1 MGLNIKRLG
10 IKGKLMVMMF
20 VVALFAVSML
30 SIVSVYSMNS
40 RAKETLIEK
49 AKSDLATGEELIN
62 RTFPGDWA
70 VQDGKLYKGNVVM
83 NENYEL
89 IDKIAELTNDTV
101 TIFQGDTRVATTV
114 KRDGVRQVNT
124 KVSDEVKQQ
133 VLVKGLPFYGE
144 ADVVGVKYQT
154 AYKPI
159 KDADGNIIGIW
170 YVGVSK
176 QFLDA
181 LSSSFITTIFIF
193 GIGILILNIISGLFF
208 AKTIADPINKVKE
221 AVERAAQGDL
231 TSELLI
237 RSKDEIGVLAS
248 SFNRMTGNM
257 KQIISEIIVA
267 SEHVAAAANEFSINS
282 LNMTRSNQEVNNAIE
297 EVAKGNAKQT
307 QDITGVVKIM
317 DKHGETIN
325 SIAKGAAQQAEKVNS
340 TSMAVGQMVTG
351 VEKVA
356 SSAKFAADTAE
367 ETSQVAGQG
376 GQAVEKVVSGME
388 NIKSKVFD
396 AANRIKELGER
407 SQQIGEIIQVIDD
420 IAEQTNLLAL
430 NAAIEAARAGEHGK
444 GFAVVADEV
453 RKLAERSGKATK
465 EIAELVNAIQG
476 GTERAVSA
484 MNEGTQEVENG
495 AGLAADAGSALERII
510 NNVAK
515 TNDEIH
521 NISKV
526 AQQISEYST
535 EVAGAMEV
543 VSGITEENS
552 IATQEMAGSSDEVI
566 RAIEEIAAIAQ
577 ESAAAAQQVTASCE
591 QMYSTSELISSSS
604 KELAVM
610 AQNLK
615 ELSLRFSV

>member
-1 MGLNIKRLG
+1 MRLS

-20 VVALFAVSML
+20 IVALFAVITL
-30 SIVSVYSMNS
+30 SIVSIYSMNKG
-40 RAKETLIEK
+40 AKETFLEK
-49 AKSDLATGEELIN
+49 AKGDLATGEELIN
-62 RTFPGDWA
+62 RTYPGDWSIKN
-70 VQDGKLYKGNVVM
+70 GKLYKGNTVM

-101 TIFQGDTRVATTV
+101 TVFQGDTRVATTV
-114 KRDGVRQVNT
+114 KRDGVRQINT

-133 VLVKGLPFYGE
+133 VLDQGLPFYGE
-144 ADVVGVKYQT
+144 AEVVGVMYQT

-159 KDADGNIIGIW
+159 KDAAGKVIGIW

-176 QFLDA
+176 QFLDS
-181 LSSSFITTIFIF
+181 LNTTFITTIGIF
-193 GIGILILNIISGLFF
+193 GIGILLVSIIIALFV
-208 AKTIADPINKVKE
+208 ARTIANPINTVK
-221 AVERAAQGDL
+221 AAIERAAQGDL
-231 TSELLI
+231 TGELVI
-237 RSKDEIGVLAS
+237 RTHDEVGILAA
-248 SFNRMTGNM
+248 SFNSMTANM
-257 KQIISEIIVA
+257 KQIISEIIAA
-267 SEHVAAAANEFSINS
+267 SEKCASEANEFSANS

-297 EVAKGNAKQT
+297 EVARGNTKQT
-307 QDITGVVKIM
+307 QDIAEVVKIM
-317 DKHGETIN
+317 DRHGETIT
-325 SIAKGAAQQAEKVNS
+325 SIARGAGQQAEKVNS
-340 TSMAVGQMVTG
+340 TSMAIGQMVSG
-351 VEKVA
+351 VEEVA
-356 SSAKFAADTAE
+356 SSAQFAADTAE
-367 ETSQVAGQG
+367 ETTQVAGQG
-376 GQAVEKVVSGME
+376 GQAVEKVVSGMD

-453 RKLAERSGKATK
+453 RKLAERSSKATK

-495 AGLAADAGSALERII
+495 AGLAADAGSALDRII
-510 NNVAK
+510 TNVAR

-521 NISKV
+521 KISKA

-535 EVAGAMEV
+535 EVVGSMEV
-543 VSGITEENS
+543 VAGITEENS
-552 IATQEMAGSSDEVI
+552 SATQEMAGSSDEVI

-577 ESAAAAQQVTASCE
+577 ESAAAAEEVTASCE
-591 QMYSTSELISSSS
+591 QMYSTSDLISSSS
-604 KELAVM
+604 KDLAAM

-615 ELSLRFSV
+615 DLSLRFRV

>member
-1 MGLNIKRLG
+1 MN
-10 IKGKLMVMMF
+10 KG
-20 VVALFAVSML
+20 
-30 SIVSVYSMNS
+30 
-40 RAKETLIEK
+40 AKETFLEK
-49 AKSDLATGEELIN
+49 AKGDLASGEELIN
-62 RTFPGDWA
+62 RTFPGDWSIR
-70 VQDGKLYKGNVVM
+70 GNKLYKGNTVM

-101 TIFQGDTRVATTV
+101 TIFQEDTRVATTV
-114 KRDGVRQVNT
+114 KRDGVRQINT

-133 VLVKGLPFYGE
+133 VLVKGEPFYGE
-144 ADVVGVKYQT
+144 AEVVGVMYQT

-159 KDADGNIIGIW
+159 RDASGKVIGIW

-176 QFLDA
+176 QFLDS
-181 LSSSFITTIFIF
+181 LNTTFITTIGIF
-193 GIGILILNIISGLFF
+193 GIGILLISIIIALLV
-208 AKTIADPINKVKE
+208 ARTIAVPINKVKA
-221 AVERAAQGDL
+221 AVEKAAEGDL
-231 TSELLI
+231 TGELVI
-237 RSKDEIGVLAS
+237 RTDDEVGILAA
-248 SFNRMTGNM
+248 SFNSMTANM
-257 KQIISEIIVA
+257 KQIISEIIAA
-267 SEHVAAAANEFSINS
+267 SEKFASAANEFSANS

-297 EVAKGNAKQT
+297 EVARGNTKQT
-307 QDITGVVKIM
+307 QDISEVVKIM
-317 DKHGETIN
+317 DRHGETIT
-325 SIAKGAAQQAEKVNS
+325 SIARGAGQQAEKVNS
-340 TSMAVGQMVTG
+340 TSMAIGQMVSG
-351 VEKVA
+351 VEEVA
-356 SSAKFAADTAE
+356 SSAQFAADTAE

-376 GQAVEKVVSGME
+376 GQAVEKVVSGMD

-453 RKLAERSGKATK
+453 RKLAERSSKATK

-476 GTERAVSA
+476 GTERAVTA

-510 NNVAK
+510 TNVSR

-521 NISKV
+521 KISKA

-535 EVAGAMEV
+535 EVVGSMEV
-543 VSGITEENS
+543 VAGITEENS
-552 IATQEMAGSSDEVI
+552 LATQEMAGSSDEVI

-577 ESAAAAQQVTASCE
+577 ESAAAAEEVTASCE
-591 QMYSTSELISSSS
+591 QMYSTSDLISTSS
-604 KELAVM
+604 KEMAAM

-615 ELSLRFSV
+615 DLSLRFRV